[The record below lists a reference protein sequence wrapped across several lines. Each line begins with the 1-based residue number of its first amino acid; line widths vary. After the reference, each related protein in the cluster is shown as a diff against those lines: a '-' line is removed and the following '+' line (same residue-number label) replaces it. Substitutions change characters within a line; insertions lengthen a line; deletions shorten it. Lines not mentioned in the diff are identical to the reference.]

1 MMSKLKQ
8 ITLILEN
15 LDELEVPVIYLKTL
29 ELDHVKESHHLR
41 LADDEIGKLYEVA
54 SLKVAIDNSYLIRD
68 CHHFTLDGQD
78 ALQRLLF
85 CPDITGLNLEY
96 ADGQVDYYQVAW
108 GGDSDTINAK
118 MKVVPNG
125 TDAGSTLITI
135 NDDNNDLLV
144 NTLKEPFQQRF
155 YYDYLRACKEVE
167 YQRAKAYVAKTSA
180 QMVEQEFSWLQ
191 DNLDSQPLMDY
202 LAATVAELQQA
213 AQRGEFKGQKVS
225 LWDLLDKLL
234 IRQPQITDWDLDDLI
249 KALVKTKSTADLV
262 QLQQQAL
269 PLLNWFFHF
278 DYHNRM
284 VALKL
289 LTSYL
294 TAFVADWMA
303 THQVNGDLVLTK
315 QNSINA
321 QFELRICDS
330 KVK

>member
-1 MMSKLKQ
+1 MSKLKQ

-15 LDELEVPVIYLKTL
+15 LDELEVPVKRLKTL

-54 SLKVAIDNSYLIRD
+54 SLKVAIDNSYLIQD

-78 ALQRLLF
+78 ALRRLLF
-85 CPDITGLNLEY
+85 SPDITGLNLEY
-96 ADGQVDYYQVAW
+96 EDGHFDYYQVAW
-108 GGDSDTINAK
+108 GAGSDTINLD
-118 MKVVPNG
+118 MKVAPNG
-125 TDAGSTLITI
+125 ANDGDTLITI
-135 NDDNNDLLV
+135 NADNYDHLV
-144 NTLKEPFQQRF
+144 DALKEPFQLQF

-180 QMVEQEFSWLQ
+180 QMVEQQFSWLQ
-191 DNLDSQPLMDY
+191 DNLDSKPLMDY
-202 LAATVAELQQA
+202 LAATVAELQPA
-213 AQRGEFKGQKVS
+213 DQRGEFKNQKVS
-225 LWDLLDKLL
+225 LWDLLAKLL

-249 KALVKTKSTADLV
+249 KALVKTKSAADLV
-262 QLQQQAL
+262 QLQQQPL

-303 THQVNGDLVLTK
+303 THQINGDLVLVK

-321 QFELRICDS
+321 QFELRICDPQAE
-330 KVK
+330 

>member
-1 MMSKLKQ
+1 MSKLKQ

-15 LDELEVPVIYLKTL
+15 LEELEVPVKCLKTL
-29 ELDHVKESHHLR
+29 ELDHVKESHHLK
-41 LADDEIGKLYEVA
+41 LADGEIGKLYEVA
-54 SLKVAIDNSYLIRD
+54 SLKVAIDNSYLIQD

-96 ADGQVDYYQVAW
+96 EDGQVDYYQVAW

-118 MKVVPNG
+118 MKVAPNG
-125 TDAGSTLITI
+125 TADGSTLITI

-144 NTLKEPFQQRF
+144 NTLREPFQQRF
-155 YYDYLRACKEVE
+155 YYDYLRAGKDVE
-167 YQRAKAYVAKTSA
+167 YQRAKAYVEKESV
-180 QMVEQEFSWLQ
+180 QMVEQQFNELKA
-191 DNLDSQPLMDY
+191 NLDLKPLTEY
-202 LAATVAELQQA
+202 LATTVAELQQA
-213 AQRGEFKGQKVS
+213 DQRGEFKGRKVS
-225 LWDLLDKLL
+225 LWDLLNKVL
-234 IRQPQITDWDLDDLI
+234 IEQPQITDWDLDDLI
-249 KALVKTKSTADLV
+249 KALAKTKSEADLV
-262 QLQQQAL
+262 QLKQQAL

-303 THQVNGDLVLTK
+303 KQQVNGDLVLLK
-315 QNSINA
+315 KNSINA
-321 QFELRICDS
+321 QFELRICDPR
-330 KVK
+330 VK

>member
-1 MMSKLKQ
+1 MSKLKQ

-15 LDELEVPVIYLKTL
+15 LEELEVPVKYLKTL
-29 ELDHVKESHHLR
+29 ELEHVEENHYLKTDGYEIEKAYYVPDLR
-41 LADDEIGKLYEVA
+41 M
-54 SLKVAIDNSYLIRD
+54 AIDNFYLIQV
-68 CHHFTLDGQD
+68 CHDFTFDGRD

-85 CPDITGLNLEY
+85 SPDITGLNLEY
-96 ADGQVDYYQVAW
+96 EDGHVDYYQVDW
-108 GGDSDTINAK
+108 GDGSDTINLH
-118 MKVVPNG
+118 MKVEPNG
-125 TDAGSTLITI
+125 TNEGCTLITI
-135 NDDNNDLLV
+135 KADNHDHLV
-144 NTLKEPFQQRF
+144 DALKEPFQQQF

-167 YQRAKAYVAKTSA
+167 YERAKAYVAKTSA
-180 QMVEQEFSWLQ
+180 QMVEQQFSWLQ
-191 DNLDSQPLMDY
+191 DNLDSKPLMDY
-202 LAATVAELQQA
+202 LAATVAELQPA
-213 AQRGEFKGQKVS
+213 DQRGEFKNQKVP

-249 KALVKTKSTADLV
+249 QVLVKTKSAADLV
-262 QLQQQAL
+262 QLQQQPL

-303 THQVNGDLVLTK
+303 THQVNGDLVLMK

-321 QFELRICDS
+321 QFELRICDPQT
-330 KVK
+330 K